1 MRLQDRVLPR
11 GQPRSPIALAV
22 KHLLRHGRQVAQLT
36 SASTLLLGPVV
47 VHAQTATEAATAPG
61 PATATAPVAAA
72 SGPTSD
78 DSASGFLQEV
88 TVTAQRRSQ
97 SVQDVP
103 YNISAI
109 DGAQIAQ
116 SGAVSINDLTRVVP
130 GLTTVDEGD
139 GARGGTNNLTLR
151 GLRTDSPGGG
161 RGGAELPGD
170 TVNPVSTYFG
180 ETPVFFPMPL
190 YDVDRVEVL
199 RGPQGTLYGSGSE
212 AGTIRF
218 VPNRPDF
225 HTASAEVQLDANKSE
240 HSDDPGRSIVAIGN
254 LPITDNL
261 AIRGVAGRIHDGGYV
276 DNVSL
281 WQREGTGAF
290 AIPTPSIPGDLTSG
304 PLLQPLQ
311 RDTNYSDKW
320 FVRGA
325 IRWQPSDSTDF
336 QVDYLHQHIYSNNS
350 SYVNPGFPGETLDM
364 TTPIGIPVGPNNPAL
379 YPHSSFN
386 VPATTTY
393 ESTAYALSPYWE
405 NIDLVSA
412 VATID
417 MGLATLTSSTSF
429 YNNRST
435 GVSDY
440 TPVFDNPGQFN
451 YNNYP
456 PYNNYPRALL
466 DQPTEVSDKSIIQEL
481 RLVSNGSH
489 LFDYVAGLYF
499 QHEDGAEYQDQ
510 RIPGIVDYLSY
521 IGQPNP
527 SALGDVTE
535 LYERNTRFT
544 DEAIFGELTYHPT
557 HAWQITGGARVFHQ
571 SFSNNSLGELP
582 LCGAVC
588 STDLVNPLGVWPSS
602 ATQSITRAIE
612 KINTAYDFSDN
623 LKVYV
628 TYSEGFRRGGA
639 SALPTA
645 GAFASLPSFQTFT
658 PDVAQNYEIGVK
670 GSALEHRVRYSAD
683 IYRINLNNF
692 QFDSYNLSAIQVT
705 YNGKTA
711 RSQGVELELEAA
723 LTRHTSVTLGYGF
736 TDAKVTQSFQIFD
749 YPPYALVP
757 SLGGTGQTASVFGG
771 PITAGTRLPGVPKNT
786 ATAGVDQTVPLR
798 DLGSVTLHVDG
809 AYRSSSTGD
818 ISPSSPYYW
827 IIPSSFI
834 GNLRASWDATD
845 KVSYQAYINNFTGN
859 VGYTGG
865 SYVQTF
871 ANYSRYRNV
880 ARPRTYGLQLRYRF

>member
-1 MRLQDRVLPR
+1 MRLQDRVLLR

-22 KHLLRHGRQVAQLT
+22 QHLLRHGRQVAQLT

-47 VHAQTATEAATAPG
+47 VHAQTAAEAGTGSA
-61 PATATAPVAAA
+61 PATTPRAAA

-78 DSASGFLQEV
+78 DNALGLQEV
-88 TVTAQRRSQ
+88 IVTAQRRSQ

-103 YNISAI
+103 YNISAV

-116 SGAVSINDLTRVVP
+116 SGAVSLNDLTRVVP
-130 GLTTVDEGD
+130 GLTTVDEG
-139 GARGGTNNLTLR
+139 GSARGGTNNLTLR

-161 RGGAELPGD
+161 RGGMELPGN
-170 TVNPVSTYFG
+170 TVSSVSTYFG

-190 YDVDRVEVL
+190 YDVERVEVL

-225 HTASAEVQLDANKSE
+225 HSASAEVQLDANKSE
-240 HSDDPGRSIVAIGN
+240 YSDDPGRGIVAIGN
-254 LPITDNL
+254 LPVTDTL
-261 AIRGVAGRIHDGGYV
+261 AIRGVAGRTHDGGYI

-281 WQREGTGAF
+281 WQRQGTGPF

-304 PLLQPLQ
+304 PVLQPLQ

-325 IRWQPSDSTDF
+325 IRWMPSDSVDL

-350 SYVNPGFPGETLDM
+350 SYANPGFPGETLDM
-364 TTPIGIPVGPNNPAL
+364 TTPVSTPVGPNNPAV
-379 YPHSSFN
+379 YPHSSFY
-386 VPATTTY
+386 VPPTSTY
-393 ESTAYALSPYWE
+393 ESTAYALTPYWE
-405 NIDLVSA
+405 NIDLVSG

-417 MGLATLTSSTSF
+417 LGLATLTSSTSF

-440 TPVFDNPGQFN
+440 TAVFDNPGQFN
-451 YNNYP
+451 YNNYY

-466 DQPTEVSDKSIIQEL
+466 DQPTEVSDKSIVQEL
-481 RLVSNGSH
+481 RLVSNGVH
-489 LFDYVAGLYF
+489 LLDYVAGLYF
-499 QHEDGAEYQDQ
+499 QHQDGSEHQDQ
-510 RIPGIVDYLSY
+510 RIPGIVNYLNY
-521 IGQPNP
+521 TGQPNP
-527 SALGDVTE
+527 SQLGDVTE

-544 DEAIFGELTYHPT
+544 DEAVFGELTYHPT

-571 SFSNNSLGELP
+571 SFANNSLGELP
-582 LCGAVC
+582 LCGAIC

-602 ATQSITRAIE
+602 ATQSITRAVE
-612 KINTAYDFSDN
+612 KINTSYDFSNN

-645 GAFASLPSFQTFT
+645 GAFASLPSYQTFT

-692 QFDSYNLSAIQVT
+692 QFDSYNLAAIQVV

-723 LTRHTSVTLGYGF
+723 LTRQTSLTFGYNF
-736 TDAKVTQSFQIFD
+736 TDAKVTRSFEFFD
-749 YPPYALVP
+749 YPPYALEP
-757 SLGGTGQTASVFGG
+757 TLGGTGQTASVFGG
-771 PITAGTRLPGVPKNT
+771 PITAGTRLPGVPKST
-786 ATAGVDQTVPLR
+786 ATAGVDQTVPLPVS
-798 DLGSVTLHVDG
+798 GSVTLHIDG

-827 IIPSSFI
+827 TIPSSFI

-871 ANYSRYRNV
+871 ANYARYRNV
-880 ARPRTYGLQLRYRF
+880 TRPRTYGLQLRFKF